1 MTRLVSGGGG
11 GGGEGG
17 GVGWGGVW
25 GGGCARAGVGAS
37 PTRMMRSSSLQPLMR
52 RKASSQLSLWW
63 NSTKQKP
70 HGVFVYRSSPMIT
83 RFSSPLREKSS

>member
-1 MTRLVSGGGG
+1 
-11 GGGEGG
+11 
-17 GVGWGGVW
+17 
-25 GGGCARAGVGAS
+25 
-37 PTRMMRSSSLQPLMR
+37 MMRSSSLQPLMR

>member
-1 MTRLVSGGGG
+1 
-11 GGGEGG
+11 
-17 GVGWGGVW
+17 
-25 GGGCARAGVGAS
+25 
-37 PTRMMRSSSLQPLMR
+37 MMRSSSLQPLMR
-52 RKASSQLSLWW
+52 RKASSVLSLWW

>member
-1 MTRLVSGGGG
+1 MLGLGLGWVRVK
-11 GGGEGG
+11 GEGEG
-17 GVGWGGVW
+17 Y
-25 GGGCARAGVGAS
+25 
-37 PTRMMRSSSLQPLMR
+37 
-52 RKASSQLSLWW
+52 LWW

>member
-1 MTRLVSGGGG
+1 MSGGG
-11 GGGEGG
+11 GGGEGEVG
-17 GVGWGGVW
+17 GWVGGWVGVGGG
-25 GGGCARAGVGAS
+25 AHALGVGAS

-52 RKASSQLSLWW
+52 RKASSVLSLWW

-83 RFSSPLREKSS
+83 RFTSPLREKSS